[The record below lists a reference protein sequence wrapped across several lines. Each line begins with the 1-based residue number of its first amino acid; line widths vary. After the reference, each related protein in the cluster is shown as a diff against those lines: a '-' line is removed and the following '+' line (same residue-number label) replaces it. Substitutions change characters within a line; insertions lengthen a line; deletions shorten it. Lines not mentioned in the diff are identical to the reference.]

1 MELTVFGQRV
11 ISVKKESRDVK
22 KITNVENIIEAHKR
36 AIKLVPV
43 NWKGREL
50 KIPVYYS
57 MNAAIAYEKAFEETE
72 SYRKSFCTMVLKII
86 NNNKKVIYQEDDFP
100 ILDLEDIEGLSDND
114 LQKVGEEIINGSDY
128 LKGFAEE
135 VSEEADDFFKKFYLI
150 HKKEIEKYGEH
161 TKEIVGHLKPK
172 LGFADY
178 YKNLLPGMELTLT
191 SKINTIRYPLI
202 DMGIYQN
209 TIGNSAFME
218 LAATASKMENMI
230 GTYMEVINPIQRSI
244 NKSIIEMQPILAPAT
259 SIVNETIKNYYS
271 EINAIRDILQPIN
284 MEYVKTALESQEA
297 LRNVMNSG
305 IQSHMQVFGAELNKI
320 LNFTHHDKLFNFA
333 NVQQDII
340 GNIRPFLL
348 ETQQIL
354 FARKNISD
362 NLNKKAK
369 TMLQFGWWFI
379 SSLPIEIINYIYKNK
394 ETLKQKDVDKI
405 ISDYYKSDE
414 CRELEEIIN
423 GWNELEYFNKWEK
436 KVNDAFYA
444 HKLEMYSLSV
454 PVWALMIEGIIRDFM
469 RGNYDVTA
477 FKFGILYDNFKEKAK
492 ELDGFIV
499 SYAFNCMDSFYVRFN
514 PEKPDGVHD
523 FSRHKIFHGQAV
535 NYDTEINS
543 LKLMLYLDELFYMAL
558 SLKNPI
564 IA

>member
-1 MELTVFGQRV
+1 MDKGV
-11 ISVKKESRDVK
+11 ISMEKESKDTK

-36 AIKLVPV
+36 AIRLVPV

-50 KIPVYYS
+50 KIPIYYS
-57 MNAAIAYEKAFEETE
+57 MNAANTYEKAFEKTKN
-72 SYRKSFCTMVLKII
+72 YRKSFCTMALEII

-100 ILDLEDIEGLSDND
+100 ILNLEDIEGLSDND

-230 GTYMEVINPIQRSI
+230 GTYMEVINPMQRNISE
-244 NKSIIEMQPILAPAT
+244 SIIKAQYALAPT
-259 SIVNETIKNYYS
+259 MGIVNETIKNYYS
-271 EINAIRDILQPIN
+271 EINTIRDILQPIN
-284 MEYVKTALESQEA
+284 MEYVKTTLESQEA
-297 LRNVMNSG
+297 LRNAMNNG
-305 IQSHMQVFGAELNKI
+305 IQSNIQVFGAELNKI
-320 LNFTHHDKLFNFA
+320 LNFTYNDKSFNFV

-340 GNIRPFLL
+340 DKMRPFLL
-348 ETQQIL
+348 EAQQIL

-369 TMLQFGWWFI
+369 TMHEFGWWFI
-379 SSLPIEIINYIYKNK
+379 NSLPIEIINYIYKNK
-394 ETLKQKDVDKI
+394 ETLKQEDVDKI
-405 ISDYYKSDE
+405 ISNYYESDE
-414 CRELEEIIN
+414 CKELEEIIN
-423 GWNELEYFNKWEK
+423 GWNELDYFSKWEN
-436 KVNDAFYA
+436 KVRDAFHA
-444 HKLEMYSLSV
+444 HKLGMYSLSV
-454 PVWALMIEGIIRDFM
+454 PVWALMMEGIIRDFM
-469 RGNYDVTA
+469 RGNYGITA
-477 FKFGILYDNFKEKAK
+477 FKFSTLYDNFKEKAN
-492 ELDGFIV
+492 ELDRFIV
-499 SYAFNCMDSFYVRFN
+499 SYAFNCIDSFYIRFN
-514 PEKPDGVHD
+514 PENPDGACD
-523 FSRHKIFHGQAV
+523 FSRNKIFHGQAI

-543 LKLMLYLDELFYMAL
+543 LKLMLYLDELFYIEL

-564 IA
+564 SA